1 MIAKSL
7 LQSLISKY
15 YLGTNEQVKWE
26 IIDKNL
32 EINFIS
38 PGKDVIGSVNCEDF
52 QLEDSTLAI
61 YDTKKL
67 SNLVSICQGDLL
79 LELEKTN
86 KIATK
91 LNISDMNFNL
101 TYALSDSLLI
111 PRVGTVNEPDSW
123 EVKLDLS
130 SEDVSNLIR
139 AKSALSDV
147 DNMDITTTMDLDGN
161 LVCEVVFGDSYGH
174 SNKIT
179 YQIQGEV
186 SKSNIE
192 IPFDSGMFKTILS
205 ANKDMEEGVLWLS
218 DKGLLRMRF
227 KTDNIVSEYFM
238 IRRANSEF

>member
-26 IIDKNL
+26 IINNNL

-38 PGKDVIGSVNCEDF
+38 PSKDVIGSVTCGDF

-67 SNLVSICQGDLL
+67 NNLVSICQGDLL

-111 PRVGTVNEPDSW
+111 PKVGTVNEPDSW

-130 SEDVSNLIR
+130 SEDVSHLIR

-147 DNMDITTTMDLDGN
+147 DNMDITTTMDLDAN

-179 YQIQGEV
+179 YQIQGEI

-205 ANKDMEEGVLWLS
+205 ANKDMEEGTLWLS
-218 DKGLLRMRF
+218 DKGLLRMKF
-227 KTDNIVSEYFM
+227 KTNDITSEYFM